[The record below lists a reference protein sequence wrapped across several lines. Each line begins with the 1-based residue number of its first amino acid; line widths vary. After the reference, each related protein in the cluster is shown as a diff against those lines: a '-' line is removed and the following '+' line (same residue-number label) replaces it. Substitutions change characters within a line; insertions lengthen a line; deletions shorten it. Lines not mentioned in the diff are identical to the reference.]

1 MRSRRG
7 CDCPHEIIHCSI
19 RLTQVC
25 EVGKSFCFSTD
36 GWNCEVASLT
46 YLFVTLHIPKPSSQG
61 NSIVECLTYLVVC
74 KPAAT
79 ILFEKDPCL
88 LLLR

>member
-1 MRSRRG
+1 MIARR
-7 CDCPHEIIHCSI
+7 
-19 RLTQVC
+19 RLC
-25 EVGKSFCFSTD
+25 IAPYDLRRFAKSAKAFFSSTD